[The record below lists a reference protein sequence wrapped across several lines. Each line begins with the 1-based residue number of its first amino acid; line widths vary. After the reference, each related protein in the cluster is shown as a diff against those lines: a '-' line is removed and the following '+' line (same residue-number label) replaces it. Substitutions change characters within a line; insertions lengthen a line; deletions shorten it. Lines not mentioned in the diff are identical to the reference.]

1 NEMNDDLKDILK
13 SHLDKQLKLL
23 VYNSKHQN
31 VRCVEIVPSNNW
43 NGQGL
48 LGVSIRF
55 ASFESANEN
64 VWHIL
69 DVAPNSPASVAGLQS
84 YSDYIIGADSFLQD
98 TDDIFNLIQ
107 TYESKPLKLF
117 VYNSETDCCRE
128 HWGGS
133 GLLGCDIG
141 YGYLHRIP
149 KPKSNQYPLTDQNK
163 QPVISSQQPSI
174 SKPPAANIITSA
186 INSAQSDVANQSYPV
201 STPYMAPHALSL
213 PSTLHSSNSST
224 ISVLPSTTTNVTISQ
239 APIVA
244 NLPPSIGPSHSTVSV
259 SKTYSTSNE
268 TSVIDPRPS
277 LRPASDFQQ
286 SNTTYFTPSTLY
298 SNHLVGQPSWTTGP
312 TSSVSNMTS
321 NSSFPTINNPVN
333 TYDDAYLAQTL
344 ASSLNLDRTSEVSQ
358 NQPPRTGPTGDSF
371 SYNLTSAPR
380 PSMPFNESIKPQFR
394 PPPVSGIS
402 SAPQSTSNLPSIGH
416 QINFSNRFGS
426 VIPPM
431 ENIQIFNP
439 TALQSNT
446 VSSIN
451 AASTDFVPKSVPI
464 TPVTSST

>member
-1 NEMNDDLKDILK
+1 MNDDLKDILK

-128 HWGGS
+128 VTIVPNSHWGGS

-186 INSAQSDVANQSYPV
+186 INSAQSDGPKLISSSVPLASVANQSYPV

-244 NLPPSIGPSHSTVSV
+244 NLPPSIGLSHSTVSV

-277 LRPASDFQQ
+277 LRPA
-286 SNTTYFTPSTLY
+286 N
-298 SNHLVGQPSWTTGP
+298 
-312 TSSVSNMTS
+312 
-321 NSSFPTINNPVN
+321 
-333 TYDDAYLAQTL
+333 
-344 ASSLNLDRTSEVSQ
+344 RTSEVSQ

-371 SYNLTSAPR
+371 AYNLTSAPR

-426 VIPPM
+426 VIPSM